1 MKQIANI
8 KDIRTIIV
16 NVSEKIEDKYLQD
29 FTYNSL
35 NLQKINHDKNDFI
48 FTNYL
53 PYSNNYQI
61 IIINKK
67 YKYILP
73 QILEMYY
80 VNKKNINSFDLFI
93 LDDFFVLYKDMKMY
107 YFQKLDYKISDVEIK
122 EYIAKKLKINIENI
136 FEIQKETLQQYQ
148 IDFNKKAKEE
158 LINIKDIKNN
168 SFKIYLLSILL
179 LSSLTFSYFV
189 FFIDNNSKEEI
200 LNNHNEKVKNE
211 IEKFIQNNKHKPL
224 LQDFLLIMK
233 ELKNYKLNLESF
245 EYKLNKVQLTAS
257 ALKKDDIYLFIELY
271 KNKLL
276 SNKVQ
281 YIENESKY
289 KVVIDVQLSK

>member
-16 NVSEKIEDKYLQD
+16 NVSEKIDDKYLQD

-53 PYSNNYQI
+53 SYSNNYQI

-67 YKYILP
+67 YKYIIP

-80 VNKKNINSFDLFI
+80 INKENINSFDLFI

-136 FEIQKETLQQYQ
+136 FEIEKETLQKYKT
-148 IDFNKKAKEE
+148 DFNKKAKDE

-168 SFKIYLLSILL
+168 SFKIYLFFVLCLSCLI
-179 LSSLTFSYFV
+179 FSYFT
-189 FFIDNNSKEEI
+189 FFIDNSEEKI
-200 LNNHNEKVKNE
+200 SNNHNKKVKTE

-224 LQDFLLIMK
+224 LEEFLLIMK
-233 ELKNYKLNLESF
+233 ELKSHKLNLESF
-245 EYKLNKVQLTAS
+245 EYKFNKVELSAS
-257 ALKKDDIYLFIELY
+257 TIKKEDIYQFLEIY

-281 YIENESKY
+281 YLENENKH
-289 KVVIDVQLSK
+289 KVVMNVQLSK

>member
-80 VNKKNINSFDLFI
+80 INKKNINSFDLFI

-122 EYIAKKLKINIENI
+122 EYIVKKLKINIENI

-179 LSSLTFSYFV
+179 LSSLTFSYFA

-211 IEKFIQNNKHKPL
+211 IEKFIQNNKYKPL

>member
-122 EYIAKKLKINIENI
+122 EYIVKKLKINIENI

-179 LSSLTFSYFV
+179 LSSLTFSYFA